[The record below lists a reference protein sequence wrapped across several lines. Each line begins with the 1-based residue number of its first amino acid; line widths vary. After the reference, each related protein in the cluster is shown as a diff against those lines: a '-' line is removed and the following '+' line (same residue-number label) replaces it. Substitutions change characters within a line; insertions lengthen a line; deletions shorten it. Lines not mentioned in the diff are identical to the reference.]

1 MSTPEVWGYM
11 LNKCHDQLKV
21 GHLLKPDN
29 SPACGARYYASAG
42 ASDVPENQRCRSCLR
57 VLARA
62 RAREQRGPNKPP
74 DAVINAI
81 KANASILEGT

>member
-1 MSTPEVWGYM
+1 MSAPEAWGYM
-11 LNKCHDQLKV
+11 LNKWHDQLRV
-21 GHLLKPDN
+21 GHLLKSDN

-42 ASDVPENQRCRSCLR
+42 ASDVPESQRCRSCLR

-62 RAREQRGPNKPP
+62 KAREQRNPKKAP
-74 DAVINAI
+74 DTIINAI